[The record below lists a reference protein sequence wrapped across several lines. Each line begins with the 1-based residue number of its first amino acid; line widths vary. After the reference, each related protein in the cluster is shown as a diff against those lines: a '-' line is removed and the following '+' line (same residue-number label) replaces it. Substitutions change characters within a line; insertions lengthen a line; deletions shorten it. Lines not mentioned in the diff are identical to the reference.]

1 MIELKSYH
9 LLWIQIV
16 WKMLAILREQN
27 TLKSIILILARP
39 LHGFVIMDKLLNFP
53 CGSAGKESTCK
64 AGDLGLIPVLGR
76 SPGEGKG
83 NPLQYS
89 CLENSMD
96 CIVHGVTKS
105 RTLLSNSHFHF
116 SLYSVTM
123 RLSFIV
129 YVSNNVYL
137 ARQLGEWKIYL
148 VPGT

>member
-1 MIELKSYH
+1 
-9 LLWIQIV
+9 
-16 WKMLAILREQN
+16 MLAILREQN

-39 LHGFVIMDKLLNFP
+39 LHGFVIMDNLLNFP
-53 CGSAGKESTCK
+53 CGSACKESTCN
-64 AGDLGLIPVLGR
+64 AGDLGLILVLGR

-129 YVSNNVYL
+129 CVSNNVYL